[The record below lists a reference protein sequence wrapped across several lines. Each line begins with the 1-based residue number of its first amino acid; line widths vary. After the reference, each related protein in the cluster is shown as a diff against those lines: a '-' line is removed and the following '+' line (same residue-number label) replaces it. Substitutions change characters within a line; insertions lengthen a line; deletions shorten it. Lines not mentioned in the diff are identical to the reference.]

1 MTVAGRPERRQWLP
15 TVLVTAGLAAVALVP
30 LVVTDRYLLRIFTLV
45 GINLILV
52 TGLSLL
58 FGYTG
63 QVSLG
68 HAAFAGLGAY
78 GSAYVLLAGWPWPVA
93 LTCGV
98 ALASLGGLLLAMP
111 SLRLKGHY
119 LAMATLGFGEI
130 MFVFFDNA
138 EGFTGG
144 SDGLQGIPPAS
155 IGGLTVTTPQGNF
168 WLVWG
173 FACAALLLV
182 ANVVRLRPGR
192 ALRAIHGSEMGA
204 SACGIDTVK
213 LKIQV
218 FVISAALAGL
228 AGALAGS
235 YAGSLSPSSFT
246 LHRSVVYLVMVALGG
261 PGSLAGSAVATVLL
275 TLLPFA
281 DAVIPGLSPGVAAF
295 LQDWEPDIY
304 GLVLILV
311 MLLMPKGISG
321 ILSWAARRL
330 GLTGSTS
337 ERAVGEASAP

>member
-1 MTVAGRPERRQWLP
+1 MSVSRRPGRRR
-15 TVLVTAGLAAVALVP
+15 VLRLAAVLAGLIAVACVP
-30 LVVTDRYLLRIFTLV
+30 AVVTDLYLLRIFTLV
-45 GINLILV
+45 GINLIV
-52 TGLSLL
+52 VAGLSLL

-68 HAAFAGLGAY
+68 HAAFVGLGAY
-78 GSAYVLLAGWPWPVA
+78 ASAYVSMAGWPWPVA
-93 LTCGV
+93 LACGV

-155 IGGLTVTTPQGNF
+155 LGALKVTTPQANF

-173 FACAALLLV
+173 FACLVLILV
-182 ANVVRLRPGR
+182 ANVVGLRPGR

-204 SACGIDTVK
+204 SACGIDVVAS
-213 LKIQV
+213 KIQV

-228 AGALAGS
+228 AGALGAHYIGS
-235 YAGSLSPSSFT
+235 VSPSSFT
-246 LHRSVVYLVMVALGG
+246 LHRSIVFLTMVALGG
-261 PGSLAGSAVATVLL
+261 SGSLAGSVGAAVLL
-275 TLLPFA
+275 TLLPFV
-281 DAVIPGLSPGVAAF
+281 DAILPGIPSGVAAI

-304 GLVLILV
+304 GLTLILV
-311 MLLMPKGISG
+311 MLFMPRGISG
-321 ILSWAARRL
+321 VFAATARRL
-330 GLTGSTS
+330 GLGATPDQSA
-337 ERAVGEASAP
+337 EEASAP

>member
-1 MTVAGRPERRQWLP
+1 MSVARPPGRTRVRRIA
-15 TVLVTAGLAAVALVP
+15 VVTAGLLAVACVP
-30 LVVTDRYLLRIFTLV
+30 AVVTDVYLLRIFTLV
-45 GINLILV
+45 GINVIV
-52 TGLSLL
+52 VVGLSLL

-68 HAAFAGLGAY
+68 QAAFVGLGAY
-78 GSAYVLLAGWPWPVA
+78 GSAYVSMAGWPWLVA
-93 LTCGV
+93 LACGV
-98 ALASLGGLLLAMP
+98 ALASLGGLLLAIP

-155 IGGLTVTTPQGNF
+155 VGSLTATTPQANY

-173 FACAALLLV
+173 FACLVLILV
-182 ANVVRLRPGR
+182 ANLVGLRPGR

-204 SACGIDTVK
+204 SACGID
-213 LKIQV
+213 LAASKIQV
-218 FVISAALAGL
+218 FVISAAFAGL
-228 AGALAGS
+228 AGVLSAH
-235 YAGSLSPSSFT
+235 YIGSLSPSSFT
-246 LHRSVVYLVMVALGG
+246 VHRSIVFLTMVALGG
-261 PGSLAGSAVATVLL
+261 SGSLAGPVLATVLL

-281 DAVIPGLSPGVAAF
+281 DAVIPGIPRSAAVV

-304 GLVLILV
+304 GLTLILV
-311 MLLMPKGISG
+311 MLFMPRGISG
-321 ILSWAARRL
+321 VFTSAARRL
-330 GLTGSTS
+330 GFGATPGPG
-337 ERAVGEASAP
+337 AGEASTP